1 MMRYLFLLTL
11 LASSCT
17 KRSTVTA
24 PLPALPAYEQEMVGI
39 TYGSLSLGDF
49 NLQLNFGQDASGLLA
64 EMTRLD
70 GLFVTFDVAVEF
82 FPFSEPT
89 PTYLV
94 LTPRHAWTIEPYV
107 TPDPTSF
114 PPLLLDCSLY
124 TQGGTVWPPSGLDNF
139 GQTNPVW
146 PLFFF
151 RVF

>member
-1 MMRYLFLLTL
+1 M
-11 LASSCT
+11 
-17 KRSTVTA
+17 
-24 PLPALPAYEQEMVGI
+24 
-39 TYGSLSLGDF
+39 
-49 NLQLNFGQDASGLLA
+49 
-64 EMTRLD
+64 
-70 GLFVTFDVAVEF
+70 
-82 FPFSEPT
+82 
-89 PTYLV
+89 
-94 LTPRHAWTIEPYV
+94 